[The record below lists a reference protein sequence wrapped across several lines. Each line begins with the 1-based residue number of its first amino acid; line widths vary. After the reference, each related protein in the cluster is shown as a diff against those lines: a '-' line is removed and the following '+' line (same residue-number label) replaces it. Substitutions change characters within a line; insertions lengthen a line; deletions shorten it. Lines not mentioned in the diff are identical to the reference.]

1 VNISMP
7 WFVAVPLGITL
18 IIFVLRGLIVPKMS
32 ESRSFALALVA
43 LSWILMLVI
52 VFGDRI

>member
-1 VNISMP
+1 MNISMP